1 MAEEKPDEKLPKPDK
16 LVPAGADPKAP
27 LDPKAVPDPQAAADP
42 KVPADPSSLPDPAIS
57 DVMVRARR
65 VPKP

>member
-1 MAEEKPDEKLPKPDK
+1 MPEEKPDEKLPKPDK

-57 DVMVRARR
+57 DNMVRALRA
-65 VPKP
+65 PKP